1 VSELKKIA
9 ILICLFYAVVFLQ
22 TAFGETLYL
31 KNGTEHKGHILKQD
45 DEKLIFM
52 VGGAEDGVEVTFFN
66 DEVLRIDKAEVSNFI
81 TLPFGETQQ
90 IDIPRPIFNQTPVI
104 TEQVKTQKK
113 QKSQTQEFEAEKN
126 ETDVSVETEIQAQ
139 PEEYLQDP
147 VSDIEAK
154 LHSQEGSVTEEL
166 TKLLDV
172 KEKDYFMSINSMV
185 QGVAGKMAGILANPD
200 DLLQGGQETLAKL
213 VQDMPEEI
221 DAIIAKMD
229 NLQMP
234 ELFTNFHEKYLSN
247 LSLMKDI
254 FLGMSKGDIL
264 NSQSK
269 MQDLKRSQVDL
280 QEELRKILEIKKS

>member
-1 VSELKKIA
+1 MKKIA
-9 ILICLFYAVVFLQ
+9 ILICLFCAAVFIQ

-31 KNGTEHKGHILKQD
+31 KNGTVHKGHILKQD

-52 VGGAEDGVEVTFFN
+52 VGGADDGVEVTFFK

-113 QKSQTQEFEAEKN
+113 QRSQTQAFEAEKN
-126 ETDVSVETEIQAQ
+126 ETDASVETEIQAQ
-139 PEEYLQDP
+139 PEEYSQDP

-185 QGVAGKMAGILANPD
+185 QGVAGKMAGILTNPD
-200 DLLQGGQETLAKL
+200 DLLQGGQEALAKL

-221 DAIIAKMD
+221 DAIIVKMG

-254 FLGMSKGDIL
+254 FLGISRGDIQ